1 MTIKES
7 TTTVQATVAPQQNAI
22 VQHTVFT
29 VLFTISF
36 SHLLNDMMQSVIPSI
51 YPIVKDKYHFSFT
64 QIGFITLA
72 FQLTASILQ
81 PFVGAYTDRKS
92 KPFSL
97 TLAMVF
103 SLAGI
108 ITLSLASSF
117 ISFILAVC
125 LIGLGSSV
133 FHPEASRVAYLAS
146 GGKKGLAQSIFQ
158 LGGNAGSA
166 IGPLLAAIIVLPHGQ
181 LSIVWFSLVAILGM
195 VILFAIGKWYQARIQ
210 LRKSNPATIP
220 AETAPG
226 ISKNRV
232 VISIGILLVLIF
244 SKFFYMASMTNYF
257 TFYLIEKFN
266 VTVEESQYYL
276 FSFLAAVAIGTIIG
290 GPIGDRFGRKYVIW
304 FSILGAAPFTLF
316 LPYVNLFWT
325 VFLAILIGIIIASAF
340 SAILVYATDLV
351 PGKIGMIAGLF
362 FGFTFGM
369 AGIGSAVLGW
379 AADKVGIEYVF
390 KLCAYLPLIGIITVF
405 LPNVSHKVKS

>member
-1 MTIKES
+1 MNSQTTITS
-7 TTTVQATVAPQQNAI
+7 QQNSL
-22 VQHTVFT
+22 VQKTVFT

-36 SHLLNDMMQSVIPSI
+36 SHLLNDTMQSVIPSI
-51 YPIVKDKYHFSFT
+51 YPIVKDKYNFSFT

-81 PFVGAYTDRKS
+81 PFVGIYTDKKS

-108 ITLSLASSF
+108 ITLSVASGFLSF
-117 ISFILAVC
+117 LVAVS

-166 IGPLLAAIIVLPHGQ
+166 IGPLLAAIIVLPNGQ
-181 LSIVWFSLVAILGM
+181 SSIIWFSFVAMLGM
-195 VILFAIGKWYQARIQ
+195 IILFAIGKWYQEHIQ
-210 LRKSNPATIP
+210 LRKVNSANVLP
-220 AETAPG
+220 EVLPG

-232 VISIGILLVLIF
+232 VISIGVLLMLVL
-244 SKFFYMASMTNYF
+244 SKYFYMASMTNYF
-257 TFYLIEKFN
+257 TFYLLEKFN
-266 VTVEESQYYL
+266 ITVAESQYYL
-276 FSFLAAVAIGTIIG
+276 FSFLAAVAVGTIIG

-304 FSILGAAPFTLF
+304 FSILGAAPFTLL
-316 LPYVNLFWT
+316 LPYANLFWT
-325 VFLAILIGIIIASAF
+325 VLLAILIGVIIASAF

-351 PGKIGMIAGLF
+351 PGKIGTISGLF
-362 FGFTFGM
+362 FGFMFGM
-369 AGIGSAVLGW
+369 AGIGSAVLGSI
-379 AADKVGIEYVF
+379 ADEVGIEYVF
-390 KLCAYLPLIGIITVF
+390 KLCAYLPLIGVITMF
-405 LPNVSHKVKS
+405 LPNVSNKPKS

>member
-1 MTIKES
+1 MNSQTTITALQTNS
-7 TTTVQATVAPQQNAI
+7 I
-22 VQHTVFT
+22 VKKTVFT

-51 YPIVKDKYHFSFT
+51 YPIVKDKYSFSFT

-81 PFVGAYTDRKS
+81 PFVGAYTDKKS

-108 ITLSLASSF
+108 IALSFATTFLSF
-117 ISFILAVC
+117 LIAVT

-158 LGGNAGSA
+158 LGGNAGTA
-166 IGPLLAAIIVLPHGQ
+166 IGPLLAAIIVLPNGQ
-181 LSIVWFSLVAILGM
+181 LSILWFCLAAM
-195 VILFAIGKWYQARIQ
+195 VGIIILFAIGKWYQDHIQ
-210 LRKSNPATIP
+210 LRKSNSAPVAT
-220 AETAPG
+220 EVAPG

-232 VISIGILLVLIF
+232 IISIGILLVLIF
-244 SKFFYMASMTNYF
+244 SKYVYLASMTNYF
-257 TFYLIEKFN
+257 TFYLLEKFK
-266 VTVEESQYYL
+266 VTVGESQYYL
-276 FSFLAAVAIGTIIG
+276 FAFLASAAVGTIIG
-290 GPIGDRFGRKYVIW
+290 GPIGDHFGRKYVIW
-304 FSILGAAPFTLF
+304 FSILGAAPFTLL
-316 LPYVNLFWT
+316 LPHVNLFWT
-325 VFLAILIGIIIASAF
+325 ITLAILAGVIIASAF
-340 SAILVYATDLV
+340 SAILVFATDLV

-362 FGFTFGM
+362 FGFMFGV
-369 AGIGSAVLGW
+369 AGIGSAALGW
-379 AADKVGIEYVF
+379 IADKAGIEYVF
-390 KLCAYLPLIGIITVF
+390 KLCAYLPLIGVITMF
-405 LPNVSHKVKS
+405 LPNVSHKPRS